1 MKVINIFAG
10 PGSGKSTTAVTLFS
24 KLKKMN
30 KKVEYVS
37 EFAKDLTYEQSF
49 KTLDDYLY
57 IFAQQHHMLHRLE
70 NKVDYAIC
78 DGSFLL
84 GYVFYNKES
93 IYDEKLFKQ
102 MLLDVF
108 NKYDNMNYFI
118 KRKDIQY
125 QDYGR
130 SESLEEAIKLD
141 NKILYM
147 LNEEQ
152 IQYKLLETKTSA
164 KNILKEI
171 LD

>member
-24 KLKKMN
+24 KLKKMD

-57 IFAQQHHMLHRLE
+57 IFAQQHHMLHRL
-70 NKVDYAIC
+70 KDQVDYAIC

-84 GYVFYNKES
+84 GYVFFNQNS
-93 IYDEKLFKQ
+93 IYDETLFKN

-108 NKYDNMNYFI
+108 NKYENMNYFI
-118 KRKDIQY
+118 KRKEIAY

-130 SESLEEAIKLD
+130 KESLKEAVNLD
-141 NKILYM
+141 NKILDM
-147 LNEEQ
+147 LNNEN
-152 IQYKLLETKTSA
+152 IDYTLVNTKTSA
-164 KNILKEI
+164 SKIYKDI
-171 LD
+171 IT